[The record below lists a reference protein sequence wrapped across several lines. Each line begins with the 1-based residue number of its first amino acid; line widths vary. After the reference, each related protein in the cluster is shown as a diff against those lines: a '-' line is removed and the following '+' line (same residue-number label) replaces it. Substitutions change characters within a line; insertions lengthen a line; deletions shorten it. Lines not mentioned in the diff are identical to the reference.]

1 MAFFKF
7 RKGADESPRA
17 SLQPQSI
24 EAIRQRAKYRLAGAT
39 VLVLVGVV
47 GLPMLFDKQPRPIA
61 VDTPISIPDKN
72 KVLPLVMPATSA
84 KAVVSAPSAAAAPSV
99 DAPAETPSTVVVD
112 KKSEENKAVA
122 PVDKGQK
129 ATNTVVNEVPQ
140 AAKAEATAEVSKAV
154 AKALPAPS
162 PAAATAT
169 AKSDAN
175 RAQALLDGKPNPSKA
190 TTVDASKAS
199 AAKPA
204 ATASDGRFI
213 VQVGAYADNAHAHEV
228 RLKLEHAGLKTY
240 AQAVDTKDG
249 KRIRV
254 RIGPFTTKAE
264 ADKAAEKVK
273 KLSLPASLLTL

>member
-7 RKGADESPRA
+7 RKDADESPRA
-17 SLQPQSI
+17 PAQPQSI

-84 KAVVSAPSAAAAPSV
+84 KAVASAPSAAAAPSV
-99 DAPAETPSTVVVD
+99 DTPAVVPSPVTAD

-129 ATNTVVNEVPQ
+129 ATNTVVTESLQ
-140 AAKAEATAEVSKAV
+140 AAKTDTSAAASKAPV
-154 AKALPAPS
+154 NASPAPTAK
-162 PAAATAT
+162 PAA
-169 AKSDAN
+169 S
-175 RAQALLDGKPNPSKA
+175 RAQALLDGKDSSSK
-190 TTVDASKAS
+190 TTKVDAPKAPV
-199 AAKPA
+199 AKPA
-204 ATASDGRFI
+204 DAASDGRVI

-254 RIGPFTTKAE
+254 RVGPFATKAE
-264 ADKAAEKVK
+264 AEKAAEKIK
-273 KLSLPASLLTL
+273 KLNLPAALLTL